1 MVAIGTVGVGGPG
14 GVGGAALIE
23 EIAESGAPQ
32 PPAQRRWKRPATWRL
47 VILILALLFYGFPF
61 FAAVKFSLIEAHGT
75 GFNNYS
81 QIISNSDVRNS
92 LYTSLEISAITA
104 MVVIGL
110 MLPTVVLVRLR
121 LPKLTLLLEGVTIL
135 PLIVPPIVVAAGLAH
150 LQGSAPEWLVRLWFN
165 HPLTGLTPTYVVL
178 AMPFSYRAIDT
189 GVRAIDLRTLVD
201 ASRSLGASWT
211 TTLVRVIV
219 PNVETAVL
227 GAVFLTVALC
237 MGEVVLSS
245 IMLYS
250 GVLPVEMISVGA
262 SSPGVSVAIS
272 VLAFVFVFLLL
283 FSLSFIAGR
292 RRGSTSVRVI

>member
-1 MVAIGTVGVGGPG
+1 VGLGGPG
-14 GVGGAALIE
+14 GVAAASLMHEIEEAGAPRQPKPKRARPRAWRVVILVIALI
-23 EIAESGAPQ
+23 
-32 PPAQRRWKRPATWRL
+32 
-47 VILILALLFYGFPF
+47 FYAVP
-61 FAAVKFSLIEAHGT
+61 FAAAIKYSLIENSGSF
-75 GFNNYS
+75 GFSNYS
-81 QIISNSDVRNS
+81 EIISNSAVRDS

-104 MVVIGL
+104 IVVVGL

-121 LPKLTLLLEGVTIL
+121 LPKLTLMLEGVTIL
-135 PLIVPPIVVAAGLAH
+135 PLIVPPIVIAAGLAH
-150 LQGSAPEWLVRLWFN
+150 LQGSAPEWLVKLWFN

-178 AMPFSYRAIDT
+178 AMPFTYRAIDT

-201 ASRSLGASWT
+201 ASRSLGASWF
-211 TTLVRVIV
+211 TTLTRVIL

-227 GAVFLTVALC
+227 GAIFLAVALC

-245 IMLYS
+245 IMLYN
-250 GVLPVEMISVGA
+250 GVLPVEMIQVGA

-272 VLAFVFVFLLL
+272 ILAFIFVFLLL